1 MKTSRMLLMI
11 TIALSFSLLAASAHA
26 ALPTLTVINGTGSG
40 QYVPGTVTPISAD
53 TPAAGKVFARWTG
66 GAAHVAD
73 VNSPNTIFYCYFT
86 AVGLDVTAEDATSH
100 GRIDMTVTLDN
111 RVFIFEFKV
120 VDIDRT
126 PGTALDQVR
135 QRGYAG
141 KYHGGNAEITLIGM
155 AFDRNKRNIV
165 RFEWEWALE
174 PISRASRGRSPA

>member
-1 MKTSRMLLMI
+1 MKTSRILLMI
-11 TIALSFSLLAASAHA
+11 TLALSFSLLAAPAHA
-26 ALPTLTVINGTGSG
+26 TLPTLTVINGTGSG

-53 TPAAGKVFARWTG
+53 APAAGRVFARWTG

-73 VNSPNTIFYCYFT
+73 VNSPNTTFYCYFT

-135 QRGYAG
+135 QKGYEDKYRGAG
-141 KYHGGNAEITLIGM
+141 ADIYLIGM
-155 AFDRNKRNIV
+155 EFDRQERNVI
-165 RFEWEWALE
+165 RFEWA
-174 PISRASRGRSPA
+174 RG